1 MRILRVEDHWGYG
14 YKGDRDRDSKKE
26 SLDSWSSFSMS
37 HCSYSSIYNHAARPL
52 PWKDGIPKSFIK
64 RQGWYFGFTSEHQ
77 LVRWFSPHDLFLMSF
92 FGGKVVE
99 YEVDERN
106 VWKGN
111 NQCVF
116 YKDSAVM
123 VDSKSTM
130 AYTYIKEQGDFID
143 QQEFNEC
150 LKEYFA
156 LIDKEHTTKDKP
168 IIMAPSSVA
177 KKSTAEILNNTIETI
192 MTHRKT
198 LFGEY
203 GK

>member
-37 HCSYSSIYNHAARPL
+37 HCSYSSIYNHDARPL
-52 PWKDGIPKSFIK
+52 PWKDDIPKSFIK
-64 RQGWYFGFTSEHQ
+64 RPGWYFGFVGEHQ
-77 LVRWFSPHDLFLMSF
+77 LVRWFSPHDLFLMGC

-116 YKDSAVM
+116 YKHSAVI
-123 VDSKSTM
+123 VDSKPTM

-143 QQEFNEC
+143 QPEFNEC
-150 LKEYFA
+150 LEEYFA
-156 LIDKEHTTKDKP
+156 LIDEEVSNITQYKNEN
-168 IIMAPSSVA
+168 IAV
-177 KKSTAEILNNTIETI
+177 
-192 MTHRKT
+192 
-198 LFGEY
+198 
-203 GK
+203 